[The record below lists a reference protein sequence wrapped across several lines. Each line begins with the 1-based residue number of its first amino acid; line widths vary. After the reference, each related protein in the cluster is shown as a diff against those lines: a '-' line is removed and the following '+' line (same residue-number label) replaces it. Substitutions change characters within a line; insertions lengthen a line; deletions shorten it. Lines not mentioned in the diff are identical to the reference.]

1 MIGKKKESFLI
12 GQSTQIE
19 IETNRCAT
27 VEMIIILLVIIL
39 VIGQTAGKKNKQELK
54 ENQQERERE
63 REEDFNT
70 YSYSK
75 DDNIFSQGYIHTDN
89 KD

>member
-1 MIGKKKESFLI
+1 MISKKKESFLI

-19 IETNRCAT
+19 KETNGCAT
-27 VEMIIILLVIIL
+27 VEMIIILLVILL

-63 REEDFNT
+63 EDFNT

-75 DDNIFSQGYIHTDN
+75 DDNIFSQGYTHTDN